1 MHIEDR
7 KSSNKYIIGNE
18 QDFSFP
24 DFSYVGSIS
33 KGSPSD
39 PDDLRRTPMTH
50 GPCDPRAD
58 KNGSDRTKTGV
69 V

>member
-18 QDFSFP
+18 HDFSFK
-24 DFSYVGSIS
+24 DFSYISSIG
-33 KGSPSD
+33 KGS
-39 PDDLRRTPMTH
+39 LQLTPIH
-50 GPCDPRAD
+50 IRDQRAD

>member
-18 QDFSFP
+18 DDFSFK
-24 DFSYVGSIS
+24 DFSYISSIS
-33 KGSPSD
+33 KGSPINI
-39 PDDLRRTPMTH
+39 RAK
-50 GPCDPRAD
+50 RAD
-58 KNGSDRTKTGV
+58 KNGSDRMKTGV